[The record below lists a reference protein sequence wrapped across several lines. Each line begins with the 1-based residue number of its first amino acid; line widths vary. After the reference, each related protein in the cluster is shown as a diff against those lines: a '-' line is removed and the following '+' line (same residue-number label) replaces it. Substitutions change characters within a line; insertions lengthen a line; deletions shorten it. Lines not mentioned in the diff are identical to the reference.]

1 MISVEAINI
10 APVKSLGLVHLDR
23 VQVSPVGIIE
33 DRRFHLTDGR
43 GGLLTQRQAGKLVQ
57 VKAAYQDEPEWL
69 TLRFPNLDSLE
80 GSLELGE
87 AVVTTMWGRDVP
99 GRLVLGDW
107 SAALTDYCQHPV
119 QLVRSDHPGQCY
131 DEYPVSLLSQA
142 SVELLGELLGE
153 VLGKMSGSVAD
164 FDSRRFRPTFLLTG
178 CQPHEEDTWIGHVI
192 RIGDDLAIRVVARD
206 PRCTITTHNPDTGE
220 TDIDTLRL
228 ILSYRPS
235 PVAPYFGVYGLV
247 ERPGAVS
254 VGDEVVAPSLVP

>member
-1 MISVEAINI
+1 MIIVEAINI
-10 APVKSLGLVHLDR
+10 APVKSLGLLQMER
-23 VQVSPVGIIE
+23 VQVGPAGIAE
-33 DRRFHLTDGR
+33 DRRFHLTDRR
-43 GGLLTQRQAGKLVQ
+43 GGLLTQRQVGPLVQ
-57 VKAAYQDEPEWL
+57 VKAECQGEPEWL
-69 TLRFPNLDSLE
+69 TLRFPELDSLE
-80 GSLELGE
+80 GTVELGV

-107 SAALTDYCQHPV
+107 SAALTDYCQQPV

-142 SVELLGELLGE
+142 SMDVLGEA
-153 VLGKMSGSVAD
+153 LGKVAGSSAD
-164 FDSRRFRPTFLLTG
+164 LDSRRFRPNFLLAG
-178 CQPHEEDTWIGHVI
+178 CQPHEEDSWIGHVI
-192 RIGDDLAIRVVARD
+192 HIGDDLAVRVVARD
-206 PRCTITTHNPDTGE
+206 PRCAITTHDPETGE

-254 VGDEVVAPSLVP
+254 LGDRVVALSLVQ